1 MSILNP
7 RRPREFHHRFIYV
20 DERKER
26 LKEIEERAKREL
38 GLMPEKEISPE
49 ELRGTFTGALKHVQ
63 RRKQKERVGRKPFGI
78 GILIFLIIALAAL
91 WYYLAR

>member
-1 MSILNP
+1 VSILNP

-38 GLMPEKEISPE
+38 GLM
-49 ELRGTFTGALKHVQ
+49 LKGNQ
-63 RRKQKERVGRKPFGI
+63 S
-78 GILIFLIIALAAL
+78 
-91 WYYLAR
+91 

>member
-1 MSILNP
+1 VSILNP

-38 GLMPEKEISPE
+38 GLVPEKEISPE
-49 ELRGTFTGALKHVQ
+49 ELRGTFTRCFEACAKAQ
-63 RRKQKERVGRKPFGI
+63 TERASRAQTFWYRHTYFFDYCPCGI
-78 GILIFLIIALAAL
+78 MVLFS
-91 WYYLAR
+91 